1 MIGYLHK
8 DLRTLILIMLK
19 MSGYVMKFKVE
30 NKNSKFM
37 SFCIDNEKS
46 LEKYKAI
53 WTKIEDLKKWMKCF
67 TSLWWKTY
75 KNQNRNIQR

>member
-1 MIGYLHK
+1 
-8 DLRTLILIMLK
+8 

-53 WTKIEDLKKWMKCF
+53 WTKIEDLKK
-67 TSLWWKTY
+67 
-75 KNQNRNIQR
+75 